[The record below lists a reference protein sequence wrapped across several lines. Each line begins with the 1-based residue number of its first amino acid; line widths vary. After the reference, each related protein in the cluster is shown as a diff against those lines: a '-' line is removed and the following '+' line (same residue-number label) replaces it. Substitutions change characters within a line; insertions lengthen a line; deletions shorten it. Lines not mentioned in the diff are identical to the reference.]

1 MTSHNPSTG
10 VSITAILYH
19 VEGSKG
25 DRYVVNVDP
34 VDFVTRC
41 TCRAGQFG
49 KDCRHQA
56 LVREGEA
63 GRPRIRATVRPVTAR
78 RPVVTPWERH
88 PESYRLDVG

>member
-1 MTSHNPSTG
+1 MVSTNHTTG
-10 VSITAILYH
+10 VRITAIYYH
-19 VEGSKG
+19 IEGSKG

-34 VDFVTRC
+34 CDYATRC

-63 GRPRIRATVRPVTAR
+63 GKPRIRATQLPR
-78 RPVVTPWERH
+78 RPAARPAGLDHDEAF
-88 PESYRLDVG
+88 YRLDV